1 MQLTEMIYGGVIGQV
16 FFSRYPH
23 LMFRTESR
31 KSKAVSFK
39 QDANMPPSMGSHLPN
54 YLRRTDSKDSSCSSL
69 SSSQHRDLGASMS
82 MPAHFHVSLLLPS
95 PHYVTNGVRHP
106 HFRSSLSGPT
116 RVTATRP
123 AWPRSASASCR
134 GPAPRRPGPLLTPP
148 PTITFT

>member
-1 MQLTEMIYGGVIGQV
+1 MRKVGRWFIAKV

-39 QDANMPPSMGSHLPN
+39 QDANMPPSMGYHLPN

-95 PHYVTNGVRHP
+95 PHYVANGRQP
-106 HFRSSLSGPT
+106 HSRSSLSGPT

-134 GPAPRRPGPLLTPP
+134 GPAPRRPGPLPTPP
-148 PTITFT
+148 PTITYT